1 MPKLTKRAQKDLDAL
16 PGPLTYKA
24 REIIIRLEREP
35 ALGKKL
41 MGPLE
46 GKRSAR
52 LGRSHRMIY
61 QLVDGHVVLL
71 TITTR
76 KDAYR

>member
-16 PGPLTYKA
+16 PQALASKA
-24 REIIIRLEREP
+24 REIILRLDQEP

-41 MGPLE
+41 MGLLE

-61 QLVDGHVVLL
+61 QLVDGEAVLL
-71 TITTR
+71 TITAR

>member
-16 PGPLTYKA
+16 PQALASKA
-24 REIIIRLEREP
+24 REIILRLDQEP

-41 MGPLE
+41 IGLLE

-61 QLVDGHVVLL
+61 QLVDGEVVLL
-71 TITTR
+71 TIAAR

>member
-16 PGPLTYKA
+16 PQALANKP
-24 REIIIRLEREP
+24 REITLRLDEEP

-61 QLVDGHVVLL
+61 QLVDGEVVLL
-71 TITTR
+71 TITAR

>member
-16 PGPLTYKA
+16 PQALVNKA
-24 REIIIRLEREP
+24 REIILRLDKEP

-41 MGPLE
+41 IGPLE

-61 QLVDGHVVLL
+61 QLVDGEVVLL
-71 TITTR
+71 TIAAR

>member
-1 MPKLTKRAQKDLDAL
+1 MPQLTKRAQKDLDAL
-16 PGPLTYKA
+16 PRLLANRA
-24 REIIIRLEREP
+24 REIILRLDKEP

-41 MGPLE
+41 IGPLE

-61 QLVDGHVVLL
+61 QLVDGEVVLL
-71 TITTR
+71 TITAR

>member
-1 MPKLTKRAQKDLDAL
+1 MPQLTKRAQKDLDAL
-16 PGPLTYKA
+16 PRLLADSA
-24 REIIIRLEREP
+24 REIILRLDKEP

-52 LGRSHRMIY
+52 LGRSHRMNY
-61 QLVDGHVVLL
+61 QLVDGEVVLL
-71 TITTR
+71 SITAR